1 MHLPIGISNFK
12 TLITET
18 DLTGNHY
25 LFVDKTLFIYDILNN
40 LAETILI
47 TRPRR
52 FGKTLN
58 MSMLYHFLSAE
69 IDGRPTQGLFNNLK
83 VAAHPECMQHQ
94 GKYPVIFLTFKD
106 IKSSSFEDFYASICN
121 LIGDLYESHEQ
132 ILLGDKLTV
141 YQKKQYRLVLER
153 EAVYVNIKT
162 ALLDLTFYVY
172 QHYGVKPIVLIDEYD
187 TPIQTAYV
195 NNYYQEMIDF
205 MREFLSSALK
215 DNAYLQKAV
224 LTGILRIAKESLFSG
239 LNNIKIYSL
248 LDSTYGE
255 YFGFTEPEV
264 AALLEKTNLSHNIK
278 DVKIWYNGYQAGD
291 TILYNPWSI
300 INYLVE
306 RGKLSPYWIN
316 TSNNTLVKELL
327 INSSAGFKE
336 QFETLLQ
343 DNPIE
348 KLITE
353 NFVFTYLTANE
364 SLVWSLLL
372 MSGYLKI
379 TSSTQMELGQL
390 CKLEIPNNEVK
401 ILYRVIIAEWLSGV
415 NDAAIFN
422 EFLTSL
428 LVGKIDTFVNNMRT
442 IMLQTFSVHDVKGSE
457 PEKFYHG
464 FMLGLLAGIDRK
476 QYNIESNKESGLGRY
491 DIAIIPNDTAKLGI
505 VLELKSLGKQ
515 LDPTDLDLRLQE
527 AANIA
532 LQQIDHKQYVA
543 TMQQHRIKHC
553 LKVGVA
559 FGGKELAVVH
569 RMDDLT

>member
-1 MHLPIGISNFK
+1 MQLPIGISNFK

-25 LFVDKTLFIYDILNN
+25 LFVDKSLFIRDILNN
-40 LAETILI
+40 LSGVILI

-58 MSMLYHFLSAE
+58 MSMLHHFLAQNV
-69 IDGRPTQGLFNNLK
+69 DGKPTHGLFDNLK
-83 VAAHPECMQHQ
+83 IAAQPECMQQQ

-106 IKSSSFEDFYASICN
+106 IKNSSFEAAYNDLQE
-121 LIGDLYESHEQ
+121 LISKAYEEHEYV
-132 ILLGDKLTV
+132 LTGEKLTALQKQR
-141 YQKKQYRLVLER
+141 YQSILER
-153 EAVYVNIKT
+153 KAEDTDIRS
-162 ALLDLTFYVY
+162 ALKNLTFYLY
-172 QHYGVKPIVLIDEYD
+172 QYYGIKPIVLIDEYD
-187 TPIQTAYV
+187 TPIQTAYI
-195 NNYYQEMIDF
+195 NEYYEPMIEF
-205 MREFLSSALK
+205 MRQFLAKALK
-215 DNAYLQKAV
+215 DNSYLQKAV

-264 AALLEKTNLSHNIK
+264 AALLEETKLSHNIK
-278 DVKIWYNGYQAGD
+278 DVKTWYNGYQAGD

-306 RGKLSPYWIN
+306 RGKLSPYWVN
-316 TSNNTLVKELL
+316 TSDNRLVKELL

-336 QFETLLQ
+336 QFEILLQ

-353 NFVFTYLTANE
+353 NFVFTYLTENE

-390 CKLEIPNNEVK
+390 CKLAIPNKEVK
-401 ILYRVIIAEWLSGV
+401 ILYRVIITEWLSGI
-415 NDAAIFN
+415 NDAAVFN
-422 EFLTSL
+422 DFLTNFLTGKMDKFTDSL
-428 LVGKIDTFVNNMRT
+428 RT
-442 IMLQTFSVHDVKGSE
+442 IMLQTFSVHDVKGSV
-457 PEKFYHG
+457 PEKFFHG
-464 FMLGLLAGIDRK
+464 FILGLLAGIDRN
-476 QYNIESNKESGLGRY
+476 QYEICSNKESGLGRY
-491 DIAIIPNDTAKLGI
+491 DIALIPKDITKLGI
-505 VLELKSLGKQ
+505 IFELKSVDTSDSSALA
-515 LDPTDLDLRLQE
+515 LNLRLTT
-527 AANIA
+527 AAELA
-532 LQQIDHKQYVA
+532 LQQIDSKQYVA
-543 TMQQHRIKHC
+543 TMLQHNIQRC
-553 LKVGVA
+553 LKVGIA

-569 RMDDLT
+569 RID